1 MMDCVYIG
9 DSIAVGLQKYEP
21 SCGIYAKVGADTDF
35 IVKKFSGTKVGGHAV
50 ISMGSNAP
58 MNPRN
63 YQNALKLRKSLDV
76 GFVVWILPY
85 DRKAAAA
92 IRKVAEQ
99 FSDAIVD
106 LSAIGI
112 PTKDRVHPNYRRTS
126 DIVQDIVAYAYE

>member
-9 DSIAVGLQKYEP
+9 DSIAVGLQQREP

-35 IVKKFSGTKVGGHAV
+35 IVKHYSGTKAVGHAV

-63 YQNALKLRKSLDV
+63 YQNAMKLRKSLDV
-76 GFVVWILPY
+76 DFVVWILPY
-85 DRKAAAA
+85 NRTAAAA
-92 IRKVAEQ
+92 IRKVAQQ
-99 FSDAIVD
+99 FPDAIVD
-106 LSAIGI
+106 LGALGI
-112 PTKDRVHPNYRRTS
+112 PSNDRVHPNYRKTS

>member
-9 DSIAVGLQKYEP
+9 DSIAVGLQQREP

-35 IVKKFSGTKVGGHAV
+35 IVKKFSGTKAGGHAV

-85 DRKAAAA
+85 NRQAAAA
-92 IRKVAEQ
+92 IRRVANQ
-99 FSDAIVD
+99 FPDAFVD
-106 LSAIGI
+106 LAAAGI
-112 PTKDRVHPNYRRTS
+112 PSKDRVHPNYRKTS